1 MASERM
7 SCSEIRFW
15 AGILLEP
22 PNDSSYQLT
31 SEKRSERLGNSEN
44 ELSVGQVKKHLLCQM
59 PSK

>member
-22 PNDSSYQLT
+22 PNDSSYLFQL
-31 SEKRSERLGNSEN
+31 
-44 ELSVGQVKKHLLCQM
+44 VHALLLIIGYK
-59 PSK
+59 PK